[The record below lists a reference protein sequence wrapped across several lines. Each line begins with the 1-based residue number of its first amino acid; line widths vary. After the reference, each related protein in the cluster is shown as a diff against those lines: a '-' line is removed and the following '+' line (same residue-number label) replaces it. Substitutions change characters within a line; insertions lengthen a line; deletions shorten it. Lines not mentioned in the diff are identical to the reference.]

1 MYNFGD
7 IGDSSTSS
15 AADHIAATLSLPSPQ
30 PFSQHG
36 TDFFECGLK
45 FATLAAIM
53 KPFFFLRERF
63 FNDYKQAFLDGKSIS
78 EAFHLVPEVVER
90 VLINEAGAKRKMPQ
104 GP

>member
-53 KPFFFLRERF
+53 KPFFFLE
-63 FNDYKQAFLDGKSIS
+63 NGI
-78 EAFHLVPEVVER
+78 PTP
-90 VLINEAGAKRKMPQ
+90 PQ
-104 GP
+104 SHDLLSP